1 MADITGD
8 STLLGSGRSFDHRLY
23 GLVARLTRARQ
34 RAVLGRYFEGLAL
47 GILAALATFSVLQIL
62 GGLFGDSWPGPAG
75 ANPVVAHLLIALGV
89 GAVAVVAA
97 FVVVN
102 RTKPWLTTLAR
113 AADQR
118 FALEETMS
126 TALEFGAGGPRSVI
140 TEALI
145 QRAQR
150 RTPEVDAGRL
160 APVAFPRWMVYGA
173 PVLAALAIGLA
184 FVQPP
189 AVLQNVFDGLGGGGD
204 ATPVTDIERVQ
215 TAANLHAIAAIIRQD
230 GEQRAD
236 PTLQTLAA
244 QMEDLANRLDAGTAA
259 NHNEV
264 YDELARLN
272 NLTAAAY
279 QRAGERPG
287 GAGDQSRLTQAAL
300 ENFDPTRVAAEAEA
314 ARQAALQP
322 PPPQA
327 NPEAAD
333 VDVPFEARVL
343 RGGETEGAGEA
354 GVAPGM
360 GVRAEDINQ
369 TPGVPGNRADL
380 MGPTDGID
388 PEDIYGPDGPDGPG
402 GPVGAP
408 AGGEMVGLAGGAEAG
423 DVAGVGGA
431 ELFGAANPIAAIAAA
446 GEMMLEDRNP
456 AGGRHITLNLPPLA
470 QLLGVDG
477 APPGA
482 GGWENRTEQ
491 QVTRTPVPV
500 PDREVIQRYFDAMM
514 AGGRTE

>member
-1 MADITGD
+1 MADITSD
-8 STLLGSGRSFDHRLY
+8 STLIGSGRSFDHRLE
-23 GLVARLTRARQ
+23 GLVARLSRAR
-34 RAVLGRYFEGLAL
+34 RRVLLGLYFQGLAISVL
-47 GILAALATFSVLQIL
+47 VGLAAFCALQIL
-62 GGLFGDSWPGPAG
+62 GGLFGENWLGLADYNKTLS
-75 ANPVVAHLLIALGV
+75 HLAIALGV
-89 GAVAVVAA
+89 GVVAL
-97 FVVVN
+97 VVSIVVAN
-102 RTKPWLTTLAR
+102 RRKPWLTSLAR
-113 AADQR
+113 TADQR
-118 FALEETMS
+118 FRLEETMS
-126 TALEFGAGGPRSVI
+126 TALEFGVARSHSVI

-150 RTPEVDAGRL
+150 RTPEVDAGQL
-160 APVAFPRWMVYGA
+160 APFFLPRWMMLAGA
-173 PVLAALAIGLA
+173 GLLALSVGLA

-189 AVLQNVFDGLGGGGD
+189 AVLENIFDGRGSGGGD
-204 ATPVTDIERVQ
+204 ATPVTEIERVQ

-244 QMEDLANRLDAGTAA
+244 QMEDLANRLENGTAM
-259 NHNEV
+259 NHNDV

-279 QRAGERPG
+279 QRAGERAG
-287 GAGDQSRLTQAAL
+287 GAGDQSRLVQAAL

-314 ARQAALQP
+314 ARQATLQERA
-322 PPPQA
+322 QA

-343 RGGETEGAGEA
+343 RGGETDGAGET

-360 GVRAEDINQ
+360 GVRAQDINQ
-369 TPGVPGNRADL
+369 TPGVPGNQADL
-380 MGPTDGID
+380 LGDTAGIT

-402 GPVGAP
+402 GPVPAP

-423 DVAGVGGA
+423 DVAGLGAA
-431 ELFGAANPIAAIAAA
+431 ELFGNGNPIAAITAA

-456 AGGRHITLNLPPLA
+456 AGGRHIILDLPPLA

-482 GGWENRTEQ
+482 GGWENRAEQ

-500 PDREVIQRYFDAMM
+500 TDREVIQRYFDALM

>member
-1 MADITGD
+1 
-8 STLLGSGRSFDHRLY
+8 
-23 GLVARLTRARQ
+23 
-34 RAVLGRYFEGLAL
+34 
-47 GILAALATFSVLQIL
+47 
-62 GGLFGDSWPGPAG
+62 
-75 ANPVVAHLLIALGV
+75 
-89 GAVAVVAA
+89 
-97 FVVVN
+97 
-102 RTKPWLTTLAR
+102 
-113 AADQR
+113 
-118 FALEETMS
+118 
-126 TALEFGAGGPRSVI
+126 
-140 TEALI
+140 
-145 QRAQR
+145 
-150 RTPEVDAGRL
+150 
-160 APVAFPRWMVYGA
+160 
-173 PVLAALAIGLA
+173 
-184 FVQPP
+184 
-189 AVLQNVFDGLGGGGD
+189 
-204 ATPVTDIERVQ
+204 
-215 TAANLHAIAAIIRQD
+215 
-230 GEQRAD
+230 
-236 PTLQTLAA
+236 
-244 QMEDLANRLDAGTAA
+244 MEDLANRLDNGTAT

-279 QRAGERPG
+279 QRAGERAG
-287 GAGDQSRLTQAAL
+287 GDGDQSRLVQAAL

-314 ARQAALQP
+314 ARRALQP
-322 PPPQA
+322 PPAQA

-380 MGPTDGID
+380 VGDMDGIT
-388 PEDIYGPDGPDGPG
+388 PEDIYGPEGPDGPG
-402 GPVGAP
+402 GAVPAP

-431 ELFGAANPIAAIAAA
+431 ALFGNGNPIAAITAA

-456 AGGRHITLNLPPLA
+456 AGGRHIILDLPPLA

-500 PDREVIQRYFDAMM
+500 PDREVIQRYFDALM

>member
-1 MADITGD
+1 MADITSD
-8 STLLGSGRSFDHRLY
+8 STLIGSGRSFDHRLD
-23 GLVARLTRARQ
+23 GLVARLSRARQ
-34 RAVLGRYFEGLAL
+34 RAVLGLYFQGFAASVLVGLA
-47 GILAALATFSVLQIL
+47 AFSVLQIL
-62 GGLFGDSWPGPAG
+62 GGLFGENWLGLAG
-75 ANPVVAHLLIALGV
+75 YNLTLTHLLFAAIIGVVAF
-89 GAVAVVAA
+89 AA
-97 FVVVN
+97 SIVLAN
-102 RTKPWLTTLAR
+102 RRKPWLTSLAR
-113 AADQR
+113 AADER
-118 FALEETMS
+118 FRLEETMS
-126 TALEFGAGGPRSVI
+126 TALEFGVGRSHSVV

-150 RTPEVDAGRL
+150 RTPEVDTGRL
-160 APVAFPRWMVYGA
+160 APFGLPRWMAYAGA
-173 PVLAALAIGLA
+173 GLLALSAGLA

-189 AVLQNVFDGLGGGGD
+189 AVLENIFAGGNAGGGG
-204 ATPVTDIERVQ
+204 TPVTEIERVQ
-215 TAANLHAIAAIIRQD
+215 TAANLRAIAAIIRED
-230 GEQRAD
+230 GVRRAD
-236 PTLQTLAA
+236 PTLQMLAA
-244 QMEDLANRLDAGTAA
+244 QMEDLANRLNDGTAT

-279 QRAGERPG
+279 QRAGERAG
-287 GAGDQSRLTQAAL
+287 GAGDQSRLVQAAL
-300 ENFDPTRVAAEAEA
+300 ENFDPTRVAREAEA
-314 ARQAALQP
+314 ARLAALPP

-343 RGGETEGAGEA
+343 RGGETEGAGAA

-369 TPGVPGNRADL
+369 TPGIPGNRADL
-380 MGPTDGID
+380 IGDVSGID
-388 PEDIYGPDGPDGPG
+388 PEDIYGPEGPDGPG
-402 GPVGAP
+402 GPIPAP

-431 ELFGAANPIAAIAAA
+431 DLFGGANPIAAITAA

-456 AGGRHITLNLPPLA
+456 AGGRTIILDLPPLA

-500 PDREVIQRYFDAMM
+500 PDREVVQRYFDAMM

>member
-1 MADITGD
+1 MADITGE
-8 STLLGSGRSFDHRLY
+8 STLIGSGRSFDDRLD
-23 GLVARLTRARQ
+23 GLVARLSRARQ
-34 RAVLGRYFEGLAL
+34 RAVLGLYFRGLAISVL
-47 GILAALATFSVLQIL
+47 VALATFSGLQIL
-62 GGLFGDSWPGPAG
+62 GGLFGDAWLGLEG
-75 ANPVVAHLLIALGV
+75 ANRTLSHLVIALVV
-89 GAVAVVAA
+89 GAVALVASVIVA
-97 FVVVN
+97 N
-102 RTKPWLTTLAR
+102 RRKPWLTSLAR
-113 AADQR
+113 TADQR
-118 FALEETMS
+118 FRLEETMS
-126 TALEFGAGGPRSVI
+126 TALEFGVARPHSVI

-150 RTPEVDAGRL
+150 RTPEVDTGQLVPFALPRW
-160 APVAFPRWMVYGA
+160 VAFAGA
-173 PVLAALAIGLA
+173 GLLVLAGGLA
-184 FVQPP
+184 FIQPP
-189 AVLQNVFDGLGGGGD
+189 AVFENIFDGFGNGGGD
-204 ATPVTDIERVQ
+204 PTPVTEIERVQ
-215 TAANLHAIAAIIRQD
+215 TAANLYAIAAIIRQD

-244 QMEDLANRLDAGTAA
+244 QMEDLANRLENGTAA

-279 QRAGERPG
+279 ERAGERAG
-287 GAGDQSRLTQAAL
+287 GAGDQSRLVQAAL
-300 ENFDPTRVAAEAEA
+300 ENFDPTRVAQEAEA
-314 ARQAALQP
+314 ARQAALP
-322 PPPQA
+322 PPPQG
-327 NPEAAD
+327 NPEAGD
-333 VDVPFEARVL
+333 VDMPFEARVL
-343 RGGETEGAGEA
+343 RGGETEGAGAA

-380 MGPTDGID
+380 IGDPGGIT
-388 PEDIYGPDGPDGPG
+388 PEDIYGPDGADGPG
-402 GPVGAP
+402 GPVPAP

-423 DVAGVGGA
+423 DVAGVGAA

-456 AGGRHITLNLPPLA
+456 AGGRHITLDLPPLA

-500 PDREVIQRYFDAMM
+500 PDREVIQRYFDALM

>member
-1 MADITGD
+1 MADITSA
-8 STLLGSGRSFDHRLY
+8 STLIGSGPSFDNRLD
-23 GLVARLTRARQ
+23 GLLVRLSRARQ
-34 RAVLGRYFEGLAL
+34 RAVLGLYFRGLAISALIAL
-47 GILAALATFSVLQIL
+47 GVFSALQIV
-62 GGLFGDSWPGPAG
+62 GGLFGDSWLEGYDRTLS
-75 ANPVVAHLLIALGV
+75 HLLIAAVIGGV
-89 GAVAVVAA
+89 ALVVSIIVA
-97 FVVVN
+97 N
-102 RTKPWLTTLAR
+102 RRKPWLTSLAR
-113 AADQR
+113 AADER
-118 FALEETMS
+118 FRLDETMT
-126 TALEFGAGGPRSVI
+126 TALEFGVARSHSVI

-145 QRAQR
+145 QRAQQ
-150 RTPEVDAGRL
+150 RTPEVNTGQL
-160 APVAFPRWMVYGA
+160 APFGLPRWMTYAGGGLL
-173 PVLAALAIGLA
+173 VLSVGLA

-189 AVLQNVFDGLGGGGD
+189 AMLENIFDGFGNGGGD
-204 ATPVTDIERVQ
+204 ATPVTEIERVQ
-215 TAANLHAIAAIIRQD
+215 TAANLRAIAAIIRQD

-244 QMEDLANRLDAGTAA
+244 QMEDLANRLANGAAA

-272 NLTAAAY
+272 SLTAAAY
-279 QRAGERPG
+279 QRAGERAG
-287 GAGDQSRLTQAAL
+287 GAGDQSRLVQAAL
-300 ENFDPTRVAAEAEA
+300 ENFDPTRVAQEAQ

-327 NPEAAD
+327 NPEAGNAD
-333 VDVPFEARVL
+333 MPFEARVL

-360 GVRAEDINQ
+360 GVRAQDINQ

-380 MGPTDGID
+380 VGDADGIT
-388 PEDIYGPDGPDGPG
+388 PEDIYGPEGPDGPG
-402 GPVGAP
+402 GVPAP

-423 DVAGVGGA
+423 DVAGIGGA
-431 ELFGAANPIAAIAAA
+431 ELFGARNPIAAITAA

-456 AGGRHITLNLPPLA
+456 AGGRHIIVDLPPLT

-500 PDREVIQRYFDAMM
+500 PDREVIQRYFDALM